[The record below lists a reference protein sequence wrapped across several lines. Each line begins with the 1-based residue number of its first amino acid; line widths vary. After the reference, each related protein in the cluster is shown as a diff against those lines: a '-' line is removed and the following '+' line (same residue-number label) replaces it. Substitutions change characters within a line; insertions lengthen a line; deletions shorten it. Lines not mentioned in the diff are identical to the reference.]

1 MLEIMWT
8 DLRELVKRIFEEHPK
23 RKIGFVAGVITSIF
37 ILLIGF
43 IHTFFMF
50 FCGVLGLY
58 IGSRFDED
66 NKLVDNMLNAIDEK
80 LPERFR

>member
-8 DLRELVKRIFEEHPK
+8 DFTNLVKSVFAEHPK
-23 RKIGFVAGVITSIF
+23 RKIGFVAGVIISIF

-43 IHTFFMF
+43 FSTFFMF
-50 FCGVLGLY
+50 FCGVIGLY

-66 NKLVDNMLNAIDEK
+66 NALVDNMLNAIDEK